1 MHEAA
6 RDEQMQRSS
15 ESSSEASPC
24 RFSWQN
30 VAWLGRFLMSLKFE
44 LDKIVLGASSRSE
57 EKGNIHIGKAANG
70 KDKTGPHQ

>member
-44 LDKIVLGASSRSE
+44 LDKIVLLSKLEVRGEGKYSYRQSSE
-57 EKGNIHIGKAANG
+57 WKG
-70 KDKTGPHQ
+70 